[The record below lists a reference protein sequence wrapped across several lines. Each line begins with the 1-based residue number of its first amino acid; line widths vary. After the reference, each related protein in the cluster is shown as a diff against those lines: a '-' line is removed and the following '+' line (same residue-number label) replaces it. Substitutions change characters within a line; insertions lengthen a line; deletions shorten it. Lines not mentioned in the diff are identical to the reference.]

1 MLKFRATKATST
13 CSLVY
18 QGLLS
23 PRPDKSRF
31 RCTQLA
37 FSTACA
43 CIPPVPFRGFRF
55 IGTCSRLVGVPI
67 HRGPVGAGGLRG
79 VRRGPLLR
87 VLHSLF
93 TKAIRDWALAQFPL
107 MKDWVD
113 KFLHIGLTLPTVGG
127 AYPDTSL
134 LSPVPI
140 YRGFIGDPR
149 GLAPQHFVGNRKPLL
164 MRKS

>member
-1 MLKFRATKATST
+1 MLRLSATKATST

-23 PRPDKSRF
+23 PCPNKSGF

-37 FSTACA
+37 FPTACA

-55 IGTCSRLVGVPI
+55 IGTCSRNGVPI

-79 VRRGPLLR
+79 VRRGPSLR

-107 MKDWVD
+107 IKDWVD
-113 KFLHIGLTLPTVGG
+113 KFLHIGLTPPTVGG
-127 AYPDTSL
+127 TYPDTSL
-134 LSPVPI
+134 LSSVPI
-140 YRGFIGDPR
+140 YRRSARTCPATFCR
-149 GLAPQHFVGNRKPLL
+149 ESEVASNA
-164 MRKS
+164 